1 MTNYQHVKF
10 TTCQK
15 IKLYFYEILGT
26 KFNKIFDKKNEI
38 YEIYSKGKIQL
49 IKELN
54 ILKIIRNLRNL

>member
-26 KFNKIFDKKNEI
+26 KFNKIFDNKNEI
-38 YEIYSKGKIQL
+38 YEIYSKGKI
-49 IKELN
+49 
-54 ILKIIRNLRNL
+54 